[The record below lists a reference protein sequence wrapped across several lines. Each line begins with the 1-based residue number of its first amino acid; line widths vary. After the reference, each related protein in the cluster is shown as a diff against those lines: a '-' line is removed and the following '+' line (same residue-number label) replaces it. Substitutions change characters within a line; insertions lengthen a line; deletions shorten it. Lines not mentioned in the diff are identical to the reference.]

1 MRTISRKT
9 KYGLRAMYALGRKYG
24 EGNVLIATLAEEER
38 IPLKFLEAILLELK
52 GSGLLESRKGKK
64 GGYRLMKPPEDIPVG
79 AVIRALEGP
88 LAPLPCASERMYQPC
103 EECVDVDSCG
113 TRMVMREVRD
123 EIARVLDGTT
133 LAQVIEREDA
143 ARESAKPDSL
153 MFYI

>member
-9 KYGLRAMYALGRKYG
+9 KYGLRAMYALGRKFG
-24 EGNVLIATLAEEER
+24 EGNVLIATLAEEEK

-52 GSGLLESRKGKK
+52 GAGLLESRKGKN
-64 GGYRLMKPPEDIPVG
+64 GGYRLLRAPELVPIG
-79 AVIRALEGP
+79 AIVRALEGP

-103 EECVDVDSCG
+103 EECVDAESCG
-113 TRMVMREVRD
+113 TRIIMREVRD

-133 LAQVIEREDA
+133 LSQVIAKEDA
-143 ARESAKPDSL
+143 ARESGKPDSL

>member
-9 KYGLRAMYALGRKYG
+9 KYGLRAMYALGRKFG
-24 EGNVLIATLAEEER
+24 EGNVLIATLAEEEK

-52 GSGLLESRKGKK
+52 GAGLLESRKGKN
-64 GGYRLMKPPEDIPVG
+64 GGYRLMRGPELVPIG
-79 AVIRALEGP
+79 AIVRALEGP

-103 EECVDVDSCG
+103 EECVDAESCG
-113 TRMVMREVRD
+113 TRIIMREVRD

-133 LAQVIEREDA
+133 LAQVIAKEDA
-143 ARESAKPDSL
+143 ARESGKPDSL

>member
-9 KYGLRAMYALGRKYG
+9 KYGLRAMYALGRKFG
-24 EGNVLIATLAEEER
+24 EGNVLIATLAEEEK

-52 GSGLLESRKGKK
+52 GAGLLESRKGKN
-64 GGYRLMKPPEDIPVG
+64 GGYRLMRAPELVPIG
-79 AVIRALEGP
+79 AIVRALEGP

-103 EECVDVDSCG
+103 EECVDVESCG
-113 TRMVMREVRD
+113 TRMIMREVRD

-133 LAQVIEREDA
+133 LSQVIAKEDA
-143 ARESAKPDSL
+143 ARETGKPDSL

>member
-24 EGNVLIATLAEEER
+24 DGNVLIAVLAEEEK

-52 GSGLLESRKGKK
+52 GAGLLESRKGKK
-64 GGYRLMKPPEDIPVG
+64 GGYRLNRAPEQIAIG
-79 AVIRALEGP
+79 AVVRALEGP

-103 EECVDVDSCG
+103 EECVDVESCG
-113 TRMVMREVRD
+113 TRMIMREVRD

-133 LAQVIEREDA
+133 LAQVIAKEDA
-143 ARESAKPDSL
+143 ARELGKPDSL